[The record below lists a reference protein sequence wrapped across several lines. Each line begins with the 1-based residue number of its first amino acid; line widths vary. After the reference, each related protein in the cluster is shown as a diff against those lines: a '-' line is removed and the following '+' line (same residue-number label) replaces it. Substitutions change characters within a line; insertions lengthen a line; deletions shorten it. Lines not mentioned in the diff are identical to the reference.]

1 MQYGLT
7 ACGVLATGLKEL
19 QSVMMK
25 HVRAISAM
33 PAHLTHVSD
42 NELCYK
48 LGISLPGT
56 MLLRSVETM
65 QTRLRQNIV
74 NMSAEERSLYSES
87 WIQTVRELTAVPH
100 TEGFESP

>member
-1 MQYGLT
+1 
-7 ACGVLATGLKEL
+7 
-19 QSVMMK
+19 
-25 HVRAISAM
+25 M

-74 NMSAEERSLYSES
+74 NMSAEERTLYSES
-87 WIQTVRELTAVPH
+87 WIQTVRELTAASKHGILQLATDAPLANAFPVTHADCRSPH
-100 TEGFESP
+100 RRL